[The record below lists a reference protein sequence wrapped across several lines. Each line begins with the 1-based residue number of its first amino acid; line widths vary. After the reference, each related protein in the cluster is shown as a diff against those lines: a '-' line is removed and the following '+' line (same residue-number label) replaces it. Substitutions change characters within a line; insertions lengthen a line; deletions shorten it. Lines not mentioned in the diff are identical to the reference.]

1 MLPLLA
7 FALNGTN
14 LIPSAIPQPA
24 LINLLF
30 GLAAKIFPQSHSGSR
45 SHNWSWNCSSS
56 RRLLLLIMT
65 LAALMPLPQARHLH
79 DQVAL
84 DYAYDEDASGLA
96 RSAAASITSSSS
108 SSSSAA
114 ESLPAWNVNPF
125 HGLEASFGEGSYD
138 NDVSLSESSYE
149 EIAQVAMRAAR
160 RELRRQRTR
169 HARSHSLRLFSST
182 PQAPEWENPCGG
194 HLSAGRRAWPPRR
207 TASARGRVIKRRV
220 ALRNITMSEYQFIR
234 SSAKLEYGNYQHW
247 QREYKFLPNMTRPT
261 NAVKLKTW
269 YRNMQ
274 TFVGSFS
281 YLGRAQYKYR
291 KEHQQNLNA
300 VTHELHDLLV
310 SARSMLCEIETTIN
324 ASYPNSNG
332 AKLSRVSR
340 AAMLERLRF
349 HTPPD
354 GSQEADER
362 DLKVSKELY
371 IQYLDNVW
379 KTLRRALRKQ
389 HRNSQERRQQ
399 VGAGAAS
406 GVGAGPGA
414 GSLRHSSSESIE
426 LGSSNAAMVNGSDCA
441 GSGSVEC

>member
-1 MLPLLA
+1 
-7 FALNGTN
+7 
-14 LIPSAIPQPA
+14 
-24 LINLLF
+24 
-30 GLAAKIFPQSHSGSR
+30 
-45 SHNWSWNCSSS
+45 
-56 RRLLLLIMT
+56 MT

-84 DYAYDEDASGLA
+84 DYAYDEDASGSA
-96 RSAAASITSSSS
+96 RSAAASISSSS
-108 SSSSAA
+108 SSSSASSA
-114 ESLPAWNVNPF
+114 ASSAADRLSAWNVNPF
-125 HGLEASFGEGSYD
+125 HGLEDSFGEGSYD
-138 NDVSLSESSYE
+138 SDVSLSESSYE

-169 HARSHSLRLFSST
+169 HARSHNLRLFSST

-194 HLSAGRRAWPPRR
+194 VYQPDESLPADADS
-207 TASARGRVIKRRV
+207 SSQGRVIKRKHLV
-220 ALRNITMSEYQFIR
+220 ALRNITMSEFQFIR

-349 HTPPD
+349 HTPAD

-362 DLKVSKELY
+362 DLKVTKELY

-399 VGAGAAS
+399 VGAVAVPAAA
-406 GVGAGPGA
+406 GVATGQGA
-414 GSLRHSSSESIE
+414 GSLGHSGSESIE
-426 LGSSNAAMVNGSDCA
+426 IGLSNAAMANGSDCGA
-441 GSGSVEC
+441 SGSVEC

>member
-7 FALNGTN
+7 FALN
-14 LIPSAIPQPA
+14 
-24 LINLLF
+24 
-30 GLAAKIFPQSHSGSR
+30 AKIFPQSHSGSR

-194 HLSAGRRAWPPRR
+194 IYQPDESLPAEADS
-207 TASARGRVIKRRV
+207 SSQGRVIKRKHLV

-414 GSLRHSSSESIE
+414 GSLRHSSFESIE
-426 LGSSNAAMVNGSDCA
+426 LGSSNAAMVNGSDCV

>member
-1 MLPLLA
+1 
-7 FALNGTN
+7 
-14 LIPSAIPQPA
+14 
-24 LINLLF
+24 
-30 GLAAKIFPQSHSGSR
+30 
-45 SHNWSWNCSSS
+45 
-56 RRLLLLIMT
+56 MT

-84 DYAYDEDASGLA
+84 DYAYDEDASGSN
-96 RSAAASITSSSS
+96 RPAAASSSS
-108 SSSSAA
+108 SSSSSGA
-114 ESLPAWNVNPF
+114 EGLPAWNVNPF
-125 HGLEASFGEGSYD
+125 HGLEDSFGEGSYD
-138 NDVSLSESSYE
+138 SDVSLSESSYE

-160 RELRRQRTR
+160 QELRRQRTR

-182 PQAPEWENPCGG
+182 SQTPEWENPCGG
-194 HLSAGRRAWPPRR
+194 VYQPDESLAADSD
-207 TASARGRVIKRRV
+207 SSSQGRVIKRKHLV

-234 SSAKLEYGNYQHW
+234 SSAKLEYGKYQHW

-269 YRNMQ
+269 YRHMQ

-340 AAMLERLRF
+340 EAMLERLRF
-349 HTPPD
+349 HTPAD

-399 VGAGAAS
+399 VAAAAGVGATAGAGA
-406 GVGAGPGA
+406 GAGA
-414 GSLRHSSSESIE
+414 GSLRHSGSESFE
-426 LGSSNAAMVNGSDCA
+426 LGISNAALANGSDCG